1 MAYSQHE
8 WVNGEII
15 TAEKLNNIEQG
26 IADGEAREIA
36 ASASATVDNSAGE
49 PSCEVAAEGSVSGV
63 DFKFAFKGIKGETGK
78 SGVTPLFQKTAAAI
92 QVSLDNGESWSDL
105 VALDDIRGEDAPTV
119 ISQEINITG
128 NVISGTTYYSDGST
142 SPIAGVYTAEGGD
155 GSDGDEENPDVGDS
169 EESETEPEDGGG
181 NGESGEEEEDG
192 DGNDNGDNGAAG
204 GAGEGETVEGELGI
218 EGGGGED

>member
-155 GSDGDEENPDVGDS
+155 EENPDVGDS

-204 GAGEGETVEGELGI
+204 GAGEGETVEGELGV